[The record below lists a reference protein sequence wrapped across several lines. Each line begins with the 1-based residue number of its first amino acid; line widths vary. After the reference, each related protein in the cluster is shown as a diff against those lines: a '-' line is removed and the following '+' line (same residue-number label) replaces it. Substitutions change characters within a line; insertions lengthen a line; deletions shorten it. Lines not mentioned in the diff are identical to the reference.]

1 MKVKSINPFI
11 EKTHAEIEANTNE
24 ESLHIVSEL
33 QNQHLKWKT
42 YELSYR
48 IEKVKKLIPFLDNDI
63 YAINISQEMGK
74 PITQAKAEIKKC
86 ASLVEYY
93 CKEAPKILASDKVN
107 NTVLEYH
114 PKGVV
119 LGIMPWNFPFW
130 QVFRFAI
137 PALISGNSVALKHSS
152 KVWRCL
158 QLLEQLF
165 ADAGL
170 ANVFRALYIN
180 QEQTEDV
187 IAHKHI
193 AHINFTGSVGGGIAI
208 STIAGKNLKP
218 CVLELGGNNA
228 FVISSKCD
236 LQLAIDKLKE
246 GRLANAG
253 QSCIAP
259 KRTFIPDDLKDTF
272 ISGLK
277 EALKGIECGNP
288 ADKDTVLG
296 PLAHASFSE
305 ELVDQI
311 EALEKK
317 GVIRIGDLPSK
328 KSAKCNPILL
338 IFNKDN
344 QKEIRDIELFAPVFS
359 IIPYAEIEDV
369 HEELNQSKFALG
381 CSFISSSKS
390 EYDHFQKHVYESCV
404 VQNDFVKSFPHL
416 PFGGLKQSGH
426 GSELGHDGML
436 EFVYRKTIA
445 YSVE

>member
-1 MKVKSINPFI
+1 MIVKSVNPFTQKI
-11 EKTHAEIEANTNE
+11 HAEIEANTNE
-24 ESLHIVSEL
+24 ESLSIVAEL
-33 QNQHLKWKT
+33 HKQHLKWKS
-42 YELSYR
+42 YDLSFR
-48 IEKVKKLIPFLDNDI
+48 IEKVRKLIPLLENEI
-63 YAINISQEMGK
+63 YALNISQEMGK

-93 CKEAPKILASDKVN
+93 CKEAPNILVTDKIN
-107 NTVLEYH
+107 NTTLEYL
-114 PKGVV
+114 PKGII

-137 PALISGNSVALKHSS
+137 PALISGNTVALKHSS

-158 QLLEQLF
+158 QLLEALF
-165 ADAGL
+165 ANAGL
-170 ANVFRALYIN
+170 ANVFRALYID
-180 QEQTEDV
+180 QEQTEKV
-187 IAHKHI
+187 IEHKHI
-193 AHINFTGSVGGGIAI
+193 AHINFTGSVGGGISI

-259 KRTFIPDDLKDTF
+259 KRTFVPEDLKDAF
-272 ISGLK
+272 ITGLK
-277 EALKGIECGNP
+277 EALKGVVCEDP
-288 ADKDTVLG
+288 SDKYTVLG
-296 PLAHASFSE
+296 PLAHVSFSE
-305 ELVDQI
+305 ELNKQI

-317 GVIRIGDLPSK
+317 GVKRIGDLPSINT
-328 KSAKCNPILL
+328 AKCNPILL
-338 IFNKDN
+338 IFNKQN
-344 QKEIRDIELFAPVFS
+344 QSEIRDIELFAPVFS
-359 IIPYAEIEDV
+359 IIPYTEIEEV
-369 HEELNQSKFALG
+369 YEELNLSKFALG
-381 CSFISSSKS
+381 CSFIGSNKS
-390 EYDHFQKHVYESCV
+390 EYEHFQKNVYEACV

-416 PFGGLKQSGH
+416 PFGGLKQSGY

-436 EFVYRKTIA
+436 EFVYRKTVT